1 MREFRPLPFF
11 APNPENRYYTQ
22 TITFIGTIIGFKA
35 NEKSKEL
42 TSIGIYGKRIGGE
55 TDHQILVA
63 KFFPKDENGNPSF
76 DPWYS
81 WLSDRVG
88 KNVVAD
94 FGLSEGSKPMSN
106 GVNFIVQMDE
116 KRKDTAYFPIK
127 IILPF

>member
-1 MREFRPLPFF
+1 MREFHPLPFQI
-11 APNPENRYYTQ
+11 PGSENRYFTQ
-22 TITFIGTIIGFKA
+22 TITFIGIIIGFK
-35 NEKSKEL
+35 NEKSDEF
-42 TSIGIYGKRIGGE
+42 TSVGIYGKRIGGE

-63 KFFPKDENGNPSF
+63 EFFPKDGDGNASF

-94 FGLSEGSKPMSN
+94 FGLSEGPKPMSN
-106 GVNFIVQMDE
+106 GANFIVQMDE

-127 IILPF
+127 ITLPF